1 MSETISRYGC
11 SSTATIGLSSPSLSS
26 NHHTLLFLLILHRS
40 VLPFLSLSLLF
51 PFPPFPSSF
60 YPFLSNLPL
69 SLTLS
74 SSSLPHSLFF
84 LSPSLSLLPLS
95 LSPSLPL
102 SPSPHYLTPF
112 LCCINKSSCAYQWS
126 LIRCGWGMH
135 ECHGYN
141 VNHVYGLGRQCHG
154 T

>member
-51 PFPPFPSSF
+51 AFPPFPSSL
-60 YPFLSNLPL
+60 YPFLSNLLL

-74 SSSLPHSLFF
+74 SYSLPHSLFL
-84 LSPSLSLLPLS
+84 LSPSLPLS

-102 SPSPHYLTPF
+102 PSLPHSLPLLYKQVF
-112 LCCINKSSCAYQWS
+112 MCI
-126 LIRCGWGMH
+126 LM
-135 ECHGYN
+135 
-141 VNHVYGLGRQCHG
+141 VFD
-154 T
+154 